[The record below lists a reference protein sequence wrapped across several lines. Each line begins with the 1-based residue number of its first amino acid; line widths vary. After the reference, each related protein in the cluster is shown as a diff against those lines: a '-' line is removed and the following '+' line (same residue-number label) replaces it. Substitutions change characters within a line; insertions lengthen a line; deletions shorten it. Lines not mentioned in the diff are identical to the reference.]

1 MLRSLLI
8 PDVGKL
14 CNLPTVRK
22 FSNPLSAET
31 LVLSPTT
38 PAAEPGVAPEVDLAA
53 DPTADA
59 AVDPAANLADQRG
72 GGAGVHCPAKLE
84 GLFADFLTYCSRRLH
99 LASHESY

>member
-8 PDVGKL
+8 LDVGKL

-38 PAAEPGVAPEVDLAA
+38 PAAEPGVVPEVDLAA

-59 AVDPAANLADQRG
+59 AVDPAANLADQR
-72 GGAGVHCPAKLE
+72 GVHCPAKLE